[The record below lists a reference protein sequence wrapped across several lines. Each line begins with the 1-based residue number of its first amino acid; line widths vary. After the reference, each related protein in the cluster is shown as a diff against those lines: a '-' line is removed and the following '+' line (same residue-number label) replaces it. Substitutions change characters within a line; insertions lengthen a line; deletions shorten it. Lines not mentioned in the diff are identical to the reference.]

1 MNYVIVGNST
11 AAVGCIEGIRSV
23 DLKGTITVISDEPHH
38 TYGRPLISYLLQGKT
53 DRARIKYR
61 GDSFYEDNG
70 CQLILGKKVISINT
84 AHKVVELEDHQNFPY
99 DKLLIATGSAP
110 FIPSMEG
117 IEHVQKKFTFM
128 SLDDAL
134 SLEAGLTEESRVLII
149 GAGLIGLKCAEG
161 IHEKVKSITVVDLA
175 DRILPS
181 ILPEESASIVQGHLE
196 SKGITFLL
204 NDSVNKFEDEKT
216 AMLKSGKA
224 LSFDVLVVAVGVRPN
239 IRLAADAGVRVN
251 RGIQINEF
259 GETNMP
265 DIYAAGDCCESYDI
279 TSGEHKVLAL
289 LPNAYLQGENAG
301 INMAGGERRFDKAMP
316 LNAIGFM
323 GLHIMTAGTY
333 CTEAYKYISEDEY
346 KILFAED
353 NLLKGFILIGE
364 NLKGAGIYTE
374 LIRSRV
380 PLDELDFEMIFERP
394 QFMAFAADVRRQM
407 FGHIVPDE
415 EGYLL

>member
-1 MNYVIVGNST
+1 MNYVIIGNSA

-23 DLKGTITVISDEPHH
+23 DRTGSITVISDEPHH

-53 DRARIKYR
+53 DREHIKYR

-70 CQLILGKKVISINT
+70 C
-84 AHKVVELEDHQNFPY
+84 KVVLGEKAVSIDTEHKSVALEDGQIIPY

-110 FIPSMEG
+110 FVPQMEG
-117 IEHVQKKFTFM
+117 IQHVERKFTFM

-134 SLEAGLTEESRVLII
+134 CLESALTGESRVMII

-161 IHEKVKSITVVDLA
+161 IYEKVKAITVVDLA
-175 DRILPS
+175 DRVLSS
-181 ILPEESASIVQGHLE
+181 ILPAESAAIVQSHLE
-196 SKGITFLL
+196 SKGITFALG
-204 NDSVNKFEDEKT
+204 DSVSLFEDEKT
-216 AMLKSGKA
+216 AILKSGRA
-224 LSFDVLVVAVGVRPN
+224 ITFDVLVVAVGVRPN
-239 IRLAADAGVRVN
+239 VRLAADAGINVN
-251 RGIQINEF
+251 RGIQIKAS
-259 GETNMP
+259 GETNIT
-265 DIYAAGDCCESYDI
+265 DVYAAGDCCESYDI
-279 TSGEHKVLAL
+279 TSGENKILAL
-289 LPNAYLQGENAG
+289 LPNAYLQGEAAG
-301 INMAGGERRFDKAMP
+301 INMAGGERCFDKAMP

-333 CTEAYKYISEDEY
+333 STVAYKMKSEAEY

-364 NLKGAGIYTE
+364 NLKGAGIYTA
-374 LIRSRV
+374 LIRNKV
-380 PLDELDFEMIFERP
+380 PLDELDFEMICEKP

-407 FGHIVPDE
+407 FGHIAPDE